1 MAFANALSHEDII
14 EASVVEIFESHRN
27 HPWGEELMQ
36 LEQGNLQEWV
46 GADFIVTTSMEL

>member
-1 MAFANALSHEDII
+1 MPLAMKTI

-36 LEQGNLQEWV
+36 LEQGNLQEWGGFYCYHFFRV
-46 GADFIVTTSMEL
+46 IK